1 MTMEIRKLMLAMPLA
16 LAIGAS
22 ATQASAADKVTLMFD
37 WLPSGLHGA
46 WYAGK
51 TNGCLAEQNL
61 DVSMER
67 GFGGVD
73 TVAKVASGVT
83 DMGMADLGTVI
94 LAGVR
99 EHAPVKALFPV
110 YNESP
115 MAVATMSD
123 SGIKSL
129 KDLEGH
135 KLASAPGDSTVVM
148 LPLAMTDAGADF
160 SEVERMSADVSAL
173 FGLLMQGKTD
183 AITTFMTTGK
193 ILQGIASSAG
203 RQLDLIHFGAD
214 LGIYGS
220 VIFANQSFIGSKPDI
235 VARVV
240 KAGECIYEK
249 ARANP
254 DSVVDA
260 LMEAFPTKKREN
272 EAAAAKAGLSL
283 VFDNAT
289 FKEHGFSWDMARV
302 ERTLKMS
309 LEAQGLTASGSGA
322 DYVVQQP

>member
-1 MTMEIRKLMLAMPLA
+1 MEIRKLVLAAPVTLAICA
-16 LAIGAS
+16 LAA
-22 ATQASAADKVTLMFD
+22 QASAADKVTLMFD

-61 DVSMER
+61 DISLER

-83 DMGMADLGTVI
+83 DMGMADLGTVM
-94 LAGVR
+94 LAGAR

-115 MAVATMSD
+115 MAVATMSN
-123 SGIKSL
+123 SGIKAL

-135 KLASAPGDSTVVM
+135 KLASAPGDSTVTM
-148 LPLAMTDAGADF
+148 LPLAMKDVGADF
-160 SEVERMSADVSAL
+160 SKVERMSADVSAL
-173 FGLLMQGKTD
+173 FGLLMQGKAD
-183 AITTFMTTGK
+183 AITTFMTTGN
-193 ILQGIASSAG
+193 ILRGIASASG
-203 RQLDLIHFGAD
+203 KQLDLIHFGAD

-220 VIFANQSFIGSKPDI
+220 VIFANKSFIESKPD
-235 VARVV
+235 VAARVV
-240 KAGECIYEK
+240 KAGKCVLEK
-249 ARANP
+249 AHANP
-254 DSVVDA
+254 EAAVDA

-272 EAAAAKAGLSL
+272 EDAGAKAGLSL

-289 FKEHGFSWDMARV
+289 YKEHGFSWDMAKV
-302 ERTLKMS
+302 ERTFERS
-309 LEAQGLTASGSGA
+309 LEAQGLSASGTGA